1 MAESSQDP
9 LYFTIIDKATGKVA
23 GRQALSRIRTNHGV
37 IEMGHV
43 LWSSLIARKPAATE
57 ACYLFAK
64 HVFDSKSCCTTKLVK
79 KIFRLIILF
88 GKVSQIHTR
97 SGF

>member
-1 MAESSQDP
+1 MAESSKDP

-23 GRQALSRIRTNHGV
+23 GRQTLSRIRLKHGV

-64 HVFDSKSCCTTKLVK
+64 HVFDGKSCCTTKLVE
-79 KIFRLIILF
+79 KIFRLICLF
-88 GKVSQIHTR
+88 GKVSQIRTW
-97 SGF
+97 SVF